1 MTQFL
6 SIKREII
13 KKLSKKEIPRILI
26 ISESPK
32 GSKNGFGVTLDY
44 FFGNWDK
51 TRIIN
56 IYTDQAFQKDFQEKE
71 NYLLAHIPF
80 HAGLKYALPFLYG
93 IIPEWRN
100 NFSKKWI
107 KKNLKKIKPDLIYSF
122 VYSSATLQFS
132 TLVAK
137 LTKLPFVFHIGD
149 DITQEENGEIIIRK
163 ALQYAK
169 RQFVISENMKRYY
182 ESIFNRDFDIFHFVS
197 TEITPSNNSL
207 ESVVLNHQPKV
218 IRFIGSYHKIQHE
231 DAVMDLVDVLEGIN
245 TPNVKFNLEF
255 WGTETPQNA
264 LNGITKTEIYKGLFP
279 ERKKI
284 SLIKGSDLLIIP
296 STFEEHTHRYYK
308 NSFPTKLTEYLLSG
322 VPVLVYGPPD
332 SSSSIF
338 CKKYAT
344 GFTLTTKC
352 KDKIA
357 EFLLDFI
364 QNHNMYRLKAR
375 NDSIQLAKD
384 LADINMHGKFHRLL
398 KS

>member
-1 MTQFL
+1 
-6 SIKREII
+6 
-13 KKLSKKEIPRILI
+13 
-26 ISESPK
+26 
-32 GSKNGFGVTLDY
+32 
-44 FFGNWDK
+44 
-51 TRIIN
+51 
-56 IYTDQAFQKDFQEKE
+56 
-71 NYLLAHIPF
+71 
-80 HAGLKYALPFLYG
+80 
-93 IIPEWRN
+93 
-100 NFSKKWI
+100 
-107 KKNLKKIKPDLIYSF
+107 
-122 VYSSATLQFS
+122 
-132 TLVAK
+132 LVAK

-182 ESIFNRDFDIFHFVS
+182 EAIFNRDFDIFHFVS

-231 DAVMDLVDVLEGIN
+231 DAIVDLIDVLKGIN

-264 LNGITKTEIYKGLFP
+264 LNGITKMEIYKGLFP

-332 SSSSIF
+332 SSAGIF

-344 GFTLTTKC
+344 GFTLTVKC
-352 KDKIA
+352 KVKIT

-364 QNHNMYRLKAR
+364 ANHNKYRLKAR

-384 LADINMHGKFHRLL
+384 LADINMHGKFQRLL
-398 KS
+398 QS